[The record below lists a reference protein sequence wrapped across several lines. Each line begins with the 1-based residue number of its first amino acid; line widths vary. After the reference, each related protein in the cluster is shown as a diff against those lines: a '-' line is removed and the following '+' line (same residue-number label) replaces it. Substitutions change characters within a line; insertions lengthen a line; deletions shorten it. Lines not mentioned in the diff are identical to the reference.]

1 MLYVL
6 RLTNGDCFVTLAADE
21 QSARQIAV
29 LTLDP
34 SIEIVTVRPLASFL
48 VQLTPTGDGNLEIS
62 QWDDAA
68 LDNILANEYPIL
80 HQAYLRANS
89 QPFLEA
95 FDSEEPLFSQLHAA
109 NDRNTEII
117 REGLRRERE
126 KFNREEHPLKA
137 DDERSPRE
145 PVHARSAA
153 SSNKIS

>member
-21 QSARQIAV
+21 QSARQIAK
-29 LTLDP
+29 LKLDP
-34 SIEIVTVRPLASFL
+34 FIEVVTVRPLVSFA
-48 VQLTPTGDGNLEIS
+48 VQLAPTEDGSLEIS
-62 QWDDAA
+62 QWDDAT
-68 LDNILANEYPIL
+68 LDNVLASEYPLL
-80 HQAYLRANS
+80 HEAYLRANA
-89 QPFLEA
+89 QPFLES

-126 KFNREEHPLKA
+126 KFSREEHPLKA

-153 SSNKIS
+153 SSDKIR